1 MLNNPSLTRATN
13 RTPMATMRSSC
24 FCLGVSKNETSL
36 LGTLKRHTS
45 RRTFGGRAGK
55 FGLECAN
62 PVTAIE
68 GGALSCSTMLSA
80 LASIADRTSLTS
92 IVLSVLPSS
101 FCPSHPVACAEG
113 RCVPGTRL
121 LLMSTAFSLRR
132 LSWPC
137 RAEGSIRML
146 PGQVASGALACRE
159 KRELTTTS
167 ALACRAL

>member
-1 MLNNPSLTRATN
+1 MLYNPFLTHATN
-13 RTPMATMRSSC
+13 RTLMATMRSSC
-24 FCLGVSKNETSL
+24 FCLGVSKNGTSL
-36 LGTLKRHTS
+36 LGTLKRHSS
-45 RRTFGGRAGK
+45 RHTFGGRAGE

-68 GGALSCSTMLSA
+68 GRALSCSTMLSA

-146 PGQVASGALACRE
+146 PGQVASGALDCRE
-159 KRELTTTS
+159 KKELTTTS
-167 ALACRAL
+167 VLACRAL